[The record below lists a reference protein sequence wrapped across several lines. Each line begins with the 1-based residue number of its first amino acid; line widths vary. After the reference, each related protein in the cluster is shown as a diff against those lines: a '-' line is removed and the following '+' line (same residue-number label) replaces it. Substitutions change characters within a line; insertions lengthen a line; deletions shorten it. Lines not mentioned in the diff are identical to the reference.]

1 MFVNILQA
9 KMKTPFI
16 LSALLFLMACT
27 ESKTANSTN
36 PIAKKKI
43 KTNSI
48 KIDSISTIEPKI
60 TKQTTLFEIA
70 GNYILEDNDTDCK
83 FDLSLYYKNDQLFYQ
98 LHTNTRKLTDK
109 AEIELNEKKDGY
121 YITFNN
127 IEWSENE
134 GALDDD
140 GEQIDKELVLPTTVQ
155 GVLYKDKISIQNTGN
170 AMNYYVKIGEC
181 DLKFIHLI
189 RQ

>member
-1 MFVNILQA
+1 
-9 KMKTPFI
+9 MKIFI
-16 LSALLFLMACT
+16 SFIALLFFISCT
-27 ESKTANSTN
+27 ESKTTNFTN
-36 PIAKKKI
+36 PISKKKI
-43 KTNSI
+43 KTDSI
-48 KIDSISTIEPKI
+48 KVDSITTIEPKI

-70 GNYILEDNDTDCK
+70 GNYILENKDTDCK
-83 FDLSLYYKNDQLFYQ
+83 FNLRLYYKNDQLFYQ
-98 LHTNTRKLTDK
+98 LNTHTRKLTDK

-134 GALDDD
+134 GALNDD
-140 GEQIDKELVLPTTVQ
+140 GEQIDKEIALPTAVQ
-155 GVLYKDKISIQNTGN
+155 GVLYKNEITIQNTGN

>member
-1 MFVNILQA
+1 
-9 KMKTPFI
+9 MKTLFI
-16 LSALLFLMACT
+16 LSALLFLIACT
-27 ESKTANSTN
+27 ESKTAN
-36 PIAKKKI
+36 PIAKEK
-43 KTNSI
+43 I
-48 KIDSISTIEPKI
+48 KIDSIKVDSTNAVEPKI
-60 TKQTTLFEIA
+60 TKPTPLFEIA
-70 GNYILEDNDTDCK
+70 GNYILENNDTDCK
-83 FDLSLYYKNDQLFYQ
+83 FNLRLYYKNDQLFYQ
-98 LHTNTRKLTDK
+98 LHTNARKLTDK

-140 GEQIDKELVLPTTVQ
+140 GEQIDKEIVLPTTVQ
-155 GVLYKDKISIQNTGN
+155 GVLYKNEITIQNTGN

-181 DLKFIHLI
+181 DLKFIRLI

>member
-1 MFVNILQA
+1 
-9 KMKTPFI
+9 MKITDI
-16 LSALLFLMACT
+16 
-27 ESKTANSTN
+27 
-36 PIAKKKI
+36 
-43 KTNSI
+43 SI
-48 KIDSISTIEPKI
+48 KRPSLVIVVFTALTLLGLLSYFSLGYELLPKFSPNVVSISTIYPGASPNEVESTVTKKI
-60 TKQTTLFEIA
+60 
-70 GNYILEDNDTDCK
+70 EDAVSSMENIK
-83 FDLSLYYKNDQLFYQ
+83 KINANSYESLSVVII
-98 LHTNTRKLTDK
+98 TLTDK

-140 GEQIDKELVLPTTVQ
+140 GEQIDKEIVLPTTVQ
-155 GVLYKDKISIQNTGN
+155 GVLYKNEITIQNTGN